1 MEIQRK
7 DFPLEM
13 GSGVLLLK
21 FFQNC
26 SAHCRISKRAC
37 QVTEVVQFD
46 FEDLRVV
53 SSHFL
58 FHNIHLLA
66 NAESLVF
73 TKNLLGDFPVQFNP
87 LENPFCTLLEF
98 NQLSAVERLFKWKH
112 LNTDSLR
119 SYVF

>member
-1 MEIQRK
+1 MLSIGLVLCSKSIKKLPKNQKKFLMEIQRK

-37 QVTEVVQFD
+37 QVTEVVQFG
-46 FEDLRVV
+46 FEDLRVICG
-53 SSHFL
+53 HCL

-73 TKNLLGDFPVQFNP
+73 T
-87 LENPFCTLLEF
+87 
-98 NQLSAVERLFKWKH
+98 
-112 LNTDSLR
+112 
-119 SYVF
+119 